1 MLTLQ
6 PFPWRRLT
14 PNAALEHG
22 LDAVGILL
30 LRARDEAKRG
40 APPLTDARVRDGEG
54 NFHSVPLD
62 ALGLTWVQADNGD
75 GWMLRTKG
83 AAVTMAQVASQW
95 GLVVQAVSSL
105 LGVDERL
112 LLATIAS
119 EVGTLGLDAE
129 GLVKAART
137 EKGYP
142 RRTGETDSGDFDRD
156 REDWTQSRGAHS
168 SHGVMQTLI
177 ATAVA
182 VRPELFEGIEPSR
195 YRTVLW
201 DPAHAITCGAAYLA
215 TFPDTV
221 RRDPLASRFQYA
233 FGRIAPT
240 AKERWGAALY
250 DELVP
255 LTFLAFWND
264 DACLRAGEA
273 VTLPAAT
280 ALTTRTS
287 RPGGNDA
294 LWLGVLGASGV
305 AALAAFFLWRR
316 SRKRK
321 ELEEAEDEDDEFVL
335 VPADEAYGLLV
346 EYDEEE
352 DDMEDELEG
361 TSRPAQGP
369 FLLPARAGIPAN
381 RGAAS

>member
-1 MLTLQ
+1 VLTLQ

-14 PNAALEHG
+14 PNSALEHG

-54 NFHSVPLD
+54 NFHRVPLD
-62 ALGLTWVQADNGD
+62 ALGLTWVQAENGD

-105 LGVDERL
+105 LGVDERI
-112 LLATIAS
+112 LLATLAC
-119 EVGTLGLDAE
+119 EVGALGLDAE

-142 RRTGETDSGDFDRD
+142 RRTGENDSGDFDRD
-156 REDWTQSRGAHS
+156 LEDWTQSRGAHS

-215 TFPDTV
+215 TFPDSV

-233 FGRIAPT
+233 GGRIAPT

-280 ALTTRTS
+280 ALTTTL

-305 AALAAFFLWRR
+305 AAFAAFLLWRR
-316 SRKRK
+316 SR
-321 ELEEAEDEDDEFVL
+321 EDLVGEDDEDDDFVL
-335 VPADEAYGLLV
+335 VPAAEAHALLG
-346 EYDEEE
+346 EDDEEGDDEKDDDLE
-352 DDMEDELEG
+352 DA
-361 TSRPAQGP
+361 SRPTHGP
-369 FLLPARAGIPAN
+369 FLLPARAGAPTH
-381 RGAAS
+381 RGAA